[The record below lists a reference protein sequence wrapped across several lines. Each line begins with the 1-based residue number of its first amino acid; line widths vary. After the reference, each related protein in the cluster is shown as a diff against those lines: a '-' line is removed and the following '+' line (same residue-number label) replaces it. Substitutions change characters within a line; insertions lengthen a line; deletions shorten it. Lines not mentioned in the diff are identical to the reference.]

1 MSTGKQ
7 SSKVRKKPHLLG
19 AIDQRRPKRGE
30 AKIFGKKDWMGLSN
44 IEVARINAGNEIA
57 TSTHNLFEAGELGHS
72 TRVLVQA
79 TLPHGPPPK
88 NQELWVRRNG
98 YATLTVQSGFKIDSE
113 TGEKQLVG
121 LPYGTL
127 PRLIMLYLCS
137 EAKRLKS
144 PEISL
149 GDNLTDFMIELGL
162 NRTGGKR
169 GDITRLK
176 TQAERLV
183 QSRMQYQWDDGKTS
197 AGFSAQ
203 IAKKWLFFWDS
214 NPNQSTLFENSV
226 TLSADFFQE
235 IIEHPIP
242 LHLGAIQA
250 LKGSSFDLDL
260 YTWLSY
266 RVSTLKKPAVIKWSA
281 LQQQLGAEYGNTK
294 DFARNARKRLS
305 NVKTV
310 WHNLECETVRGGFR
324 LSPCELSVPKL
335 LKKPD
340 GDKDL
345 R

>member
-1 MSTGKQ
+1 MSAAK
-7 SSKVRKKPHLLG
+7 SKRTQYKHAKPKLLG

-30 AKIFGKKDWMGLSN
+30 AEIMGRKEFGSLKN
-44 IEVARINAGNEIA
+44 IDIARMNAGLEIA
-57 TSTHNLFEAGELGHS
+57 GSNPIEDGELGHS

-88 NQELWVRRNG
+88 DQELWIRRNG
-98 YATLTVQSGFKIDSE
+98 FATLTVQSGFKIDTK

-137 EAKRLKS
+137 EAKRLKT

-149 GDNLTDFMIELGL
+149 GDNLNDFMKELGL
-162 NRTGGKR
+162 NRTGGDR

-197 AGFSAQ
+197 AGFSAS
-203 IAKKWLFFWDS
+203 IAKKWLFFWDQQS
-214 NPNQSTLFENSV
+214 PNQPSLFQNTV
-226 TLSADFFQE
+226 TLSADFYQE

-260 YTWLSY
+260 YTWLNY
-266 RVSTLKKPAVIKWSA
+266 RVATLRKPAVIRWSA
-281 LQQQLGAEYGNTK
+281 LQQQLGADYSDTK
-294 DFARNARKRLS
+294 DFAKNARKRLV
-305 NVKTV
+305 NVQAV
-310 WHNLECETVRGGFR
+310 WQGLECEIVRGGFR
-324 LSPCELSVPKL
+324 LKPCEPSVPKL
-335 LKKPD
+335 LKKPH
-340 GDKDL
+340 
-345 R
+345 